1 MFTQTNLNIQHLPFF
16 IFTRTF
22 YSSFQMKLQRVELL
36 KLIEFTKVLNQE
48 KEGDK
53 IIIRRQQE
61 IINTLAREEDDS
73 RNVN

>member
-1 MFTQTNLNIQHLPFF
+1 MFLKHL
-16 IFTRTF
+16 IFTKTLNL
-22 YSSFQMKLQRVELL
+22 SFQMKLQRVELL
-36 KLIEFTKVLNQE
+36 KLIEFTKVLKQE

-61 IINTLAREEDDS
+61 IINTMAREQDDC